1 MKLQLDEVTQH
12 LQEGLRRFLCQM
24 ELLRL
29 EVSQRNKQLKICR
42 DPNFAKYLT
51 STHLGAQGRT
61 VKLHCFNIYI
71 YVLFEGIKRPPARG
85 KHQLNRL
92 NCYHYRQ
99 SEGNTAP
106 SSVFVCTKL
115 HVFAMMYMI
124 IRLYTVFFYFIHLI

>member
-71 YVLFEGIKRPPARG
+71 CFVRG
-85 KHQLNRL
+85 HQKAT
-92 NCYHYRQ
+92 
-99 SEGNTAP
+99 SEGQTP
-106 SSVFVCTKL
+106 IEQIELLSL
-115 HVFAMMYMI
+115 
-124 IRLYTVFFYFIHLI
+124 